1 MFLVT
6 NYKGAFKMPNVIYIK
21 EAKTQKQREFEK
33 RRDRMLKNAQLL
45 ADAGREETAKEM
57 IRDFH
62 RSQK

>member
-1 MFLVT
+1 
-6 NYKGAFKMPNVIYIK
+6 MPNVIYIK